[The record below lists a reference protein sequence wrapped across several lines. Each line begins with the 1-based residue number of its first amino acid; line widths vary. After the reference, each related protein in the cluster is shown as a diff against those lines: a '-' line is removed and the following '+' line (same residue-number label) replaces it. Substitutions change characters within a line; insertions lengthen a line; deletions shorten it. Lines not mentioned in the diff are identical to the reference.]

1 MKEHIKSRL
10 FERDMLVEY
19 VSKTKALEIMQNQI
33 AELEKN
39 IDALDEDIEEL
50 EDSGLDRT
58 VEILCKTRNSLN
70 LERLELEIHI
80 CKLRLW
86 LAEFERDMLIEYVS
100 KAKALE
106 VMQTQIVDLENLIE
120 AFDKDIEELDGAG
133 LNRTVEILCKT
144 RNSLNLERLELEIHI
159 CKLRLWLAE
168 FELER
173 QLAR

>member
-1 MKEHIKSRL
+1 MKDYIGKQSL
-10 FERDMLVEY
+10 KDMLVEY
-19 VSKTKALEIMQNQI
+19 VSKVKALGIMQNQI

-39 IDALDEDIEEL
+39 IDALDKDIEEL

-86 LAEFERDMLIEYVS
+86 I
-100 KAKALE
+100 
-106 VMQTQIVDLENLIE
+106 
-120 AFDKDIEELDGAG
+120 
-133 LNRTVEILCKT
+133 
-144 RNSLNLERLELEIHI
+144 
-159 CKLRLWLAE
+159 AE
-168 FELER
+168 FELAR

>member
-1 MKEHIKSRL
+1 MKDYIKKRSL
-10 FERDMLVEY
+10 KDMLVEY
-19 VSKTKALEIMQNQI
+19 VSKVKALGIMQNQI
-33 AELEKN
+33 TELEKN
-39 IDALDEDIEEL
+39 IDALDNDIEEL

-86 LAEFERDMLIEYVS
+86 M
-100 KAKALE
+100 
-106 VMQTQIVDLENLIE
+106 
-120 AFDKDIEELDGAG
+120 
-133 LNRTVEILCKT
+133 
-144 RNSLNLERLELEIHI
+144 
-159 CKLRLWLAE
+159 AE

>member
-1 MKEHIKSRL
+1 MKDYMKSRL

-19 VSKTKALEIMQNQI
+19 VSKVKALEVMQVQI

-50 EDSGLDRT
+50 DDAGLDRT

-86 LAEFERDMLIEYVS
+86 IAEFE
-100 KAKALE
+100 KA
-106 VMQTQIVDLENLIE
+106 Q
-120 AFDKDIEELDGAG
+120 
-133 LNRTVEILCKT
+133 
-144 RNSLNLERLELEIHI
+144 
-159 CKLRLWLAE
+159 
-168 FELER
+168 